1 MRSFVSSLW
10 MMNLVLPTVSFG
22 RVWCK
27 YYLYMDLLTK
37 HDDADNWDSVP
48 LTIDDYTI
56 FVLPMIH
63 ILPATYAKKLN
74 EIPTH
79 WTVRLSIPTF
89 CWTMYLT
96 LIYEL
101 SVWFDDCIHSMN
113 PLTLRCL
120 IVRSFGLNGY
130 SWRYHRLPYLKCD
143 LKNLLHPIPL
153 WWLSTSAKIS
163 TTMEKHQPRTHM
175 IIKSF
180 LKTII
185 INP

>member
-89 CWTMYLT
+89 LLNHVLDSDIWTICMIWRLYSL
-96 LIYEL
+96 YE
-101 SVWFDDCIHSMN
+101 SFDFEMSDRTVFWTEW
-113 PLTLRCL
+113 LF
-120 IVRSFGLNGY
+120 V
-130 SWRYHRLPYLKCD
+130 K
-143 LKNLLHPIPL
+143 IP
-153 WWLSTSAKIS
+153 
-163 TTMEKHQPRTHM
+163 
-175 IIKSF
+175 
-180 LKTII
+180 
-185 INP
+185 